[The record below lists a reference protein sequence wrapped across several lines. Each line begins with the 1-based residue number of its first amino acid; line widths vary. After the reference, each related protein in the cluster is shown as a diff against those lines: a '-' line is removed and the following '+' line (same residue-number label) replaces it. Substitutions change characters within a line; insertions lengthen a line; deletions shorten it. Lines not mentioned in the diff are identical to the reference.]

1 MNLSVRSKAS
11 KATTETVE
19 PAIKEPFV
27 YNYKPPVTKTNKRET
42 VRQKLAKEPRTFGN
56 SIETLDFSDNDLED
70 KHGMVIVNLIKNQGE
85 RRNFELWLQ

>member
-1 MNLSVRSKAS
+1 M
-11 KATTETVE
+11 
-19 PAIKEPFV
+19 
-27 YNYKPPVTKTNKRET
+27 
-42 VRQKLAKEPRTFGN
+42 AKEPRTFGD